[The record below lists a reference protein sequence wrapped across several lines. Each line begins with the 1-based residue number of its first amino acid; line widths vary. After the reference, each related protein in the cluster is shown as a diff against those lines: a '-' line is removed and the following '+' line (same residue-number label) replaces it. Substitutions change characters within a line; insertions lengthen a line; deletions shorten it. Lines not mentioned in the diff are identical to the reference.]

1 MRRPRID
8 DDRSAGQ
15 DSFLDV
21 VTNIV
26 GILIILV
33 MVIGAQVRQL
43 VLTPPPAPA
52 DATAAT
58 AEAERLAAEI
68 ETLGATV
75 ASAESEI
82 EELQFQIKSVAVEA
96 AAAAQ
101 GRVEIATLV
110 AAAKH
115 ELGQMKAAADSAR
128 VTAAERTARRQRL
141 AAEIHQCRLET
152 EGVVHAAATTEEV
165 LAYPTPIGRTVNG
178 DEIHF
183 RLAEGRIAYVP
194 LEELFELA
202 KTHTR
207 RNSDSLQDLAAR
219 IVTVGPT
226 RDFNLDY
233 VVETKIDRARGQVLV
248 RSREWVVR
256 PVHPGVGETFTAA
269 LETGS
274 RFRAVLGG
282 VKPDTT
288 VTLWCYPDSF
298 EGYRAIRAEL
308 HRLGVPTA
316 GRPLPDGAPI
326 GGSTEGSKSVVQ

>member
-1 MRRPRID
+1 MPRSRPEE
-8 DDRSAGQ
+8 DRTAGQ

-26 GILIILV
+26 GIIIILV
-33 MVIGAQVRQL
+33 MVIGARVRQI
-43 VLTPPPAPA
+43 VLAPPV
-52 DATAAT
+52 ATAAPVELT
-58 AEAERLAAEI
+58 AEVEGLAATVNSAEGEI
-68 ETLGATV
+68 ED
-75 ASAESEI
+75 
-82 EELQFQIKSVAVEA
+82 LQLQVQHVSIEA

-101 GRVEIATLV
+101 ARLDLATAV

-115 ELGQMKAAADSAR
+115 GLERRKVEADAVR
-128 VTAAERTARRQRL
+128 VAAAERAARRQSL
-141 AAEIHQCRLET
+141 EDEIHRVGLET
-152 EGVVHAAATTEEV
+152 KGLAHAAATTQEV

-178 DEIHF
+178 EEIHF

-202 KTHTR
+202 KAHTR
-207 RNSDSLQDLAAR
+207 RHSDSLTDLAAR
-219 IVTVGPT
+219 VVTVGPA

-256 PVHPGVGETFTAA
+256 PVGPGVGETIAEA
-269 LETGS
+269 LESSS
-274 RFRAVLGG
+274 RFRGVLAG

-298 EGYRAIRAEL
+298 EGYREIRAEL
-308 HRLGVPTA
+308 HRLGIPTA
-316 GRPLPDGAPI
+316 GRPLPEGAPI

>member
-1 MRRPRID
+1 MSRIRAE

-33 MVIGAQVRQL
+33 MVIGARVRQIIL
-43 VLTPPPAPA
+43 EPPDAAAAPA
-52 DATAAT
+52 VAA
-58 AEAERLAAEI
+58 LAAEAAALGQ
-68 ETLGATV
+68 TLRSTEDEVEGLQ
-75 ASAESEI
+75 SQIDELEI
-82 EELQFQIKSVAVEA
+82 EA
-96 AAAAQ
+96 AAASQA
-101 GRVEIATLV
+101 RLDLATAV
-110 AAAKH
+110 AAAKR
-115 ELGQMKAAADSAR
+115 ELERRKAEADAASVA
-128 VTAAERTARRQRL
+128 AAERAARRQAL
-141 AAEIHQCRLET
+141 ADQIHQCGLEA
-152 EGVVHAAATTEEV
+152 EGLAHAKATTQEV

-178 DEIHF
+178 EEIHF

-202 KTHTR
+202 KAHTR
-207 RNSDSLQDLAAR
+207 RNADSLSNLAAR
-219 IVTVGPT
+219 VVTVGPA

-233 VVETKIDRARGQVLV
+233 VVETKIDRSRGQVLV

-256 PVHPGVGETFTAA
+256 PVGPAVGEPVSEA
-269 LETGS
+269 LGPTS
-274 RFRAVLGG
+274 RFRGVLSG

-288 VTLWCYPDSF
+288 ITVWCYPDSF

-308 HRLGVPTA
+308 HRLGIPTA

-326 GGSTEGSKSVVQ
+326 GGSTDGSKSVVQ